1 MTTSRGK
8 NPASK
13 AAIVKVPLAQGA
25 RAAAAKN
32 VSTARR
38 QSGETHLV
46 EWKES
51 WRDEYLR
58 WLCGFANADGGTLV
72 IGMSDKGEPVGAEDA
87 DRLLVDLPN
96 KIRDTLGL
104 VVPVRAVTKKGKDLI
119 ELVVEASPT
128 PISYRGEYHFRSGST
143 KQQLTG
149 NALSTF
155 LLRKFGRH
163 WDGAPVPNI
172 AVQDLSAE
180 AFNRFKGYA
189 RGSARLPPGALSASR
204 AELIEKLRLT
214 ENGMLKRAALLL
226 FDEDPER
233 WVTGAWVKLGMFRGG
248 ADLAYHDE
256 VHGDLFSQMDK
267 TLELIFTKYMVAW
280 IGYRGIARTETFPI
294 PREAMREALL
304 NALIHKDYSSGNPI
318 QIRVETD
325 RLSIWNA
332 GPLPPS
338 WTAKTLLERH
348 TSQPHNPDI
357 ASAFFRSGL
366 IEAWGRGYERI
377 TEACREQGTPEP
389 KVESDG
395 NGVWIKWAWVNPT
408 SDADRI
414 RPRGEV
420 SDGRPVAPPLTPPLT
435 PPLGDPVERL
445 LVALAGG
452 DLDGAGLR
460 AHLKLRDKTH
470 LRERYINPALAGGLI
485 EMTIPDKPNSRLQR
499 YRLTAEGQAKLAA
512 KRGGRR

>member
-189 RGSARLPPGALSASR
+189 RGSARLPPGAL
-204 AELIEKLRLT
+204 
-214 ENGMLKRAALLL
+214 
-226 FDEDPER
+226 
-233 WVTGAWVKLGMFRGG
+233 
-248 ADLAYHDE
+248 
-256 VHGDLFSQMDK
+256 
-267 TLELIFTKYMVAW
+267 
-280 IGYRGIARTETFPI
+280 
-294 PREAMREALL
+294 
-304 NALIHKDYSSGNPI
+304 
-318 QIRVETD
+318 
-325 RLSIWNA
+325 
-332 GPLPPS
+332 
-338 WTAKTLLERH
+338 
-348 TSQPHNPDI
+348 
-357 ASAFFRSGL
+357 
-366 IEAWGRGYERI
+366 
-377 TEACREQGTPEP
+377 
-389 KVESDG
+389 
-395 NGVWIKWAWVNPT
+395 
-408 SDADRI
+408 
-414 RPRGEV
+414 
-420 SDGRPVAPPLTPPLT
+420 
-435 PPLGDPVERL
+435 
-445 LVALAGG
+445 
-452 DLDGAGLR
+452 
-460 AHLKLRDKTH
+460 
-470 LRERYINPALAGGLI
+470 
-485 EMTIPDKPNSRLQR
+485 
-499 YRLTAEGQAKLAA
+499 
-512 KRGGRR
+512 